1 MPTDDERA
9 MLAEAKAS
17 KPDTPLGPAEEFLYT
32 LASIPELRAR
42 LSLWR
47 FNYVFKQ
54 VEEVSKMV
62 LELVGCGQH
71 RCLLAG

>member
-1 MPTDDERA
+1 MQKLLTNLMPTDDERA

-17 KPDTPLGPAEEFLYT
+17 KPDIPLAPAEEFLYT
-32 LASIPELRAR
+32 LTSIPELKAR

-54 VEEVSKMV
+54 LEEVR
-62 LELVGCGQH
+62 CG
-71 RCLLAG
+71 G